1 MRLHVAQYTR
11 LPFIIVVGVL
21 LLVFLV
27 DFMQRVWRP
36 LNPQEVNISQFSEN
50 ATQVETAFKQPA
62 YLAQW
67 LQGNEQEQ
75 DQADVV
81 TNNDSELA
89 AEVVAMPGST
99 ALNNENVR
107 IRAIFIS
114 GNKDGNKAGSKAGN
128 KAGNNT
134 TNNTKSKAV
143 AVAEVQNTETG
154 EVSRVLLRTADTISA
169 WKVSLIEVNQVLL
182 TKNNAAEDAAGPPQI
197 ALYVFEPIASA
208 QKTDE
213 PTNNGLTHNKKS
225 GSGE

>member
-1 MRLHVAQYTR
+1 MRLHIAQYTR

-36 LNPQEVNISQFSEN
+36 LNPQEANISQFSEN

-67 LQGNEQEQ
+67 LQGNEQDE
-75 DQADVV
+75 ADVI
-81 TNNDSELA
+81 TEDDGELA

-114 GNKDGNKAGSKAGN
+114 GNKGGSKGGSN
-128 KAGNNT
+128 I

-154 EVSRVLLRTADTISA
+154 EVNRALLRTGDNISA
-169 WKVSLIEVNQVLL
+169 WKVSIIEVNQVLL
-182 TKNNAAEDAAGPPQI
+182 TKNNEAEDAAGEPQI
-197 ALYVFEPIASA
+197 ALYVFEPTVSA
-208 QKTDE
+208 QETDE
-213 PTNNGLTHNKKS
+213 PTKNGLTNNKKS

>member
-21 LLVFLV
+21 LLFFLV

-36 LNPQEVNISQFSEN
+36 LNPQEANISQFSEN

-67 LQGNEQEQ
+67 LQGNEQDE
-75 DQADVV
+75 ADVI
-81 TNNDSELA
+81 TEDDGELA
-89 AEVVAMPGST
+89 AEVVAMLGST

-114 GNKDGNKAGSKAGN
+114 GSKGGSN
-128 KAGNNT
+128 I

-154 EVSRVLLRTADTISA
+154 EVNRALLRTGDNISA
-169 WKVSLIEVNQVLL
+169 WKVSIIEVNQVLL
-182 TKNNAAEDAAGPPQI
+182 TKNNEAEDAAGEPQI
-197 ALYVFEPIASA
+197 ALYVFEPTASA
-208 QKTDE
+208 QETDE
-213 PTNNGLTHNKKS
+213 PTKNGLTNNKKS

>member
-21 LLVFLV
+21 LLVFFV

-36 LNPQEVNISQFSEN
+36 LNPQEANISQFSEN

-75 DQADVV
+75 DQADVI

-114 GNKDGNKAGSKAGN
+114 GNKGGSKGGSN
-128 KAGNNT
+128 I

-182 TKNNAAEDAAGPPQI
+182 TKNNAAEDAAGAPQI

-208 QKTDE
+208 HKTDE

>member
-67 LQGNEQEQ
+67 LQGNEQDE
-75 DQADVV
+75 ADVI
-81 TNNDSELA
+81 TEDDGELA

-114 GNKDGNKAGSKAGN
+114 GNKDGNKAGSKGGSN
-128 KAGNNT
+128 I

-154 EVSRVLLRTADTISA
+154 EVNRALLRTGDNISA

-182 TKNNAAEDAAGPPQI
+182 TKNNAAEDAAGAPQI

-213 PTNNGLTHNKKS
+213 PTNNGLTNNKKS